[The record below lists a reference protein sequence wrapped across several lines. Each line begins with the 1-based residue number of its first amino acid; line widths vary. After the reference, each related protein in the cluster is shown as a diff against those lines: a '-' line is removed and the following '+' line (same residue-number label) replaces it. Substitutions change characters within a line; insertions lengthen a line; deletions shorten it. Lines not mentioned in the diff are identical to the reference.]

1 MSAGTVDARRHS
13 ALPHAAWL
21 VALLLVAAGWPG
33 ILSNDSL
40 ATLEQARTLVF
51 TDWHPPVMALVWAPL
66 DRILAGPGLMLV
78 AQAVLYSLAMAWLLA
93 EACPRLLRRASPWL
107 LVPAFAL
114 FPPVAALNVM
124 IWKDVWMSAWL
135 VLALACL
142 FRMARLP
149 PGRSLRW
156 TAAGLLACCLLATA
170 FRHNAVAATAGLLA
184 GGAWCLLRARFAPW
198 WRLLAACVAG
208 VLAALLLY
216 AAVAAATR
224 LIATPAQVTTPILL
238 HDIAGIIVHS
248 GDAEATARQALA
260 IAPDI
265 ADTGHRRLAKRVLKQ
280 YSPAAAVRLLST
292 RRRTSAAFSLDIYG
306 PHDADAV
313 KRAWGAL
320 VRTHPGA
327 YLRHRLATFG
337 CLVQLCDAAG
347 WRHHSYVL
355 DRRYAFPDGLPG
367 MQAALRSVLLAPALA
382 PLYAPLAWLAL
393 AVAGGLLA
401 LRRVGQ
407 GDVVPVFLMLSAAG
421 LAVSLFF
428 TAPIESYRYVHWII
442 VAGWTTAWLLLQRVL
457 DRRPAGTRVAPR
469 QA

>member
-1 MSAGTVDARRHS
+1 MNADPAVARPAP
-13 ALPHAAWL
+13 ALPRAAWL

-40 ATLEQARTLVF
+40 ATLEQARTLAF
-51 TDWHPPVMALVWAPL
+51 TDWHPPIMALVWAPL

-114 FPPVAALNVM
+114 FPPVAALNLM

-135 VLALACL
+135 VVALACL

-149 PGRSLRW
+149 PGSSLRGS
-156 TAAGLLACCLLATA
+156 AGLLLACCLLATA
-170 FRHNAVAATAGLLA
+170 FRHNALAATAGLLA
-184 GGAWCLLRARFAPW
+184 GGAWFLLQGRFGPW
-198 WRLLAACVAG
+198 LRLLAACVAG
-208 VLAALLLY
+208 VVAAVLLY
-216 AAVAAATR
+216 LAVAAATR
-224 LIATPAQVTTPILL
+224 LIATPAEVTTPILL

-292 RRRTSAAFSLDIYG
+292 RRRTSAAFSLNVYA

-313 KRAWGAL
+313 KRAWGTL
-320 VRTHPGA
+320 VRNHPGA
-327 YLRHRLATFG
+327 YLRHRLAAFG
-337 CLVQLCDAAG
+337 CLVQLCDGAG

-355 DRRYAFPDGLPG
+355 DRRYAFPEGLPG
-367 MQAALRSVLLAPALA
+367 VQAALRSVLLNPALA

-393 AVAGGLLA
+393 AVGGGLLA
-401 LRRVGQ
+401 LRRLGR
-407 GDVVPVFLMLSAAG
+407 GDGVPVFLMLSAVG

-428 TAPIESYRYVHWII
+428 TSPIESYRYVHWII

-457 DRRPAGTRVAPR
+457 DRRAARARVAPR